1 MMSDKKKLDEEDT
14 TMLAEQ
20 KAIYTKTMSELW
32 DIWHDNIGEL
42 KKLYGVLEGIR
53 STQIGALV
61 ILLIKKGILK

>member
-1 MMSDKKKLDEEDT
+1 MPDKNKLEKEDT
-14 TMLAEQ
+14 VMLEEQ

-32 DIWHDNIGEL
+32 DVWRDNLGEL
-42 KKLYGVLEGIR
+42 EKLHGYLAGMR

>member
-1 MMSDKKKLDEEDT
+1 MSDEKKLKKEDT

-32 DIWHDNIGEL
+32 DIWHDNINEL
-42 KKLYGVLEGIR
+42 KKLHGFLAGIR

>member
-1 MMSDKKKLDEEDT
+1 MPDKNKLEKEDT
-14 TMLAEQ
+14 AMLKEQ

-32 DIWHDNIGEL
+32 DVWYDNLGEL
-42 KKLYGVLEGIR
+42 EKLHGSSVGIR